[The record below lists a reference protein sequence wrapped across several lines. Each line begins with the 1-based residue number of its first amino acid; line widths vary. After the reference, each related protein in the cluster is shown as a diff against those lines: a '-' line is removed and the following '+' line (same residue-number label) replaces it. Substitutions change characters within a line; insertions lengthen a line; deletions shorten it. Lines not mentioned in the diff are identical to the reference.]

1 MPRGSARRARTARDL
16 ARRTPSRRSKDRIL
30 IVCEGGKTEPN
41 YLRELKGS
49 LGLTNADVE
58 ICGDECGS
66 DPASVVNYGIQRFA
80 QDPGF
85 DRIFCVFDRDTR
97 TTYDRAIDR
106 TRRKRM
112 PAGKHLDVVR
122 SIPCFEYWILLHFE
136 FTCATFV
143 KAGFDSACDSV
154 IQRLKKYIPGYAK
167 GSKSLYSLLEDRT
180 AVASEH
186 ALRALKNAKAAGTD
200 NPTTEVCYLIDYLRE
215 AATGRKPSKRWP
227 SEK

>member
-85 DRIFCVFDRDTR
+85 DRIFAFLIVILVPLTTEPLIALAARECRQESISMWFDQFRVLST
-97 TTYDRAIDR
+97 
-106 TRRKRM
+106 
-112 PAGKHLDVVR
+112 
-122 SIPCFEYWILLHFE
+122 
-136 FTCATFV
+136 
-143 KAGFDSACDSV
+143 GFC
-154 IQRLKKYIPGYAK
+154 YI
-167 GSKSLYSLLEDRT
+167 SSLL
-180 AVASEH
+180 VLHSSKLASIRP
-186 ALRALKNAKAAGTD
+186 AIL
-200 NPTTEVCYLIDYLRE
+200 
-215 AATGRKPSKRWP
+215 
-227 SEK
+227 